1 MKEFKINEIPEE
13 YLSSVEKN
21 ILLDKRLDQRKIK
34 FDDKTL
40 HRSKLIR
47 YFYEKD
53 YPIKKTQ
60 KELDSVY
67 KKIKRNKNYFYSAKD
82 IAVLESLEND
92 GLKIPKEINHRVLSE
107 NYSVPNNLNELA
119 EKGEKGYL
127 ALKIVEI
134 IGEDEVNNLD
144 PETLYFITN
153 LLNKLNL
160 KKFRDEIL
168 STALPLRI

>member
-92 GLKIPKEINHRVLSE
+92 GLKIPKEINHKS
-107 NYSVPNNLNELA
+107 
-119 EKGEKGYL
+119 
-127 ALKIVEI
+127 IV
-134 IGEDEVNNLD
+134 
-144 PETLYFITN
+144 
-153 LLNKLNL
+153 
-160 KKFRDEIL
+160 
-168 STALPLRI
+168 